1 MSSRPQIA
9 AWLLF
14 IATAAIY
21 LLFPTRVYYWDGIVF
36 AQTIEDA
43 SRLSPS
49 LVHPNHLI
57 YNFAGYL
64 FYKLLRALGADIRAL
79 TALQI
84 LNSLLSALC
93 ARVLFSILMT
103 TLRSFYF
110 SICLTVLFAFSA
122 TWWKFSTDADAY
134 IPSVLFLLISFYL
147 ILPGRKSRP
156 LLTAFTFFLAW
167 RFTSWLY

>member
-14 IATAAIY
+14 ILTAAIY
-21 LLFPTRVYYWDGIVF
+21 LSFPTRVYYWDGIVF

-43 SRLSPS
+43 ARLSPS

-64 FYKLLRALGADIRAL
+64 FYKLLRAFGADIRAL

-84 LNSLLSALC
+84 LNALLGALC
-93 ARVLFSILMT
+93 ARILFSI
-103 TLRSFYF
+103 
-110 SICLTVLFAFSA
+110 
-122 TWWKFSTDADAY
+122 
-134 IPSVLFLLISFYL
+134 
-147 ILPGRKSRP
+147 
-156 LLTAFTFFLAW
+156 W
-167 RFTSWLY
+167 R